1 MASLLEKSVDAEQ
14 WEAEDIAGRL
24 GMVLHAAFLFAGFQP
39 YGAQPRSGHLLKKQS
54 RKKGGSLCL
63 SRQYTAPDLAHREG
77 ADAAVLMLCAQ
88 GTDVA
93 LLVFLVTDGDDVPE
107 NAYLERLDLLTVW
120 PLLSRSLGGVEPW
133 ASRICK
139 SLADGV
145 CWGFLDELCC
155 RNGLPLSGFASLPD
169 DLKGA
174 VLEKL
179 TDGKD
184 LARVECVSSQLR
196 LLVAERDHELWK
208 TLYKA
213 LPARQRRGRW
223 RLWLLWFFHDNAE
236 SSDEGQETL
245 NVGSSWK
252 DKYVEARRCP
262 YYPLLFRPRSWYF
275 DSVDLDPIRIIRRR
289 GLLSCPLDYWFIQDP
304 PEEQKTVPPR
314 VDRSGGRRRKL
325 ARNDYNKWHGGGA
338 IHSPSSRYRWKH
350 R

>member
-1 MASLLEKSVDAEQ
+1 MASLLKKIVDAEQ
-14 WEAEDIAGRL
+14 WDAEDIAGRL

-39 YGAQPRSGHLLKKQS
+39 YGALPRSGHLLKKQS
-54 RKKGGSLCL
+54 RKKGSSLCL
-63 SRQYTAPDLAHREG
+63 SRQYTAPDLAHRDG
-77 ADAAVLMLCAQ
+77 ADAAVLMLCVQ
-88 GTDVA
+88 GSDVA
-93 LLVFLVTDGDDVPE
+93 LLVFLVTTDGDDTPE
-107 NAYLERLDLLTVW
+107 NAYLERLDLGTVR
-120 PLLSRSLGGVEPW
+120 PLLSRSLCGVEPW

-145 CWGFLDELCC
+145 CWGLLHELCS
-155 RNGLPLSGFASLPD
+155 RNGLPLSGFESLPD

-184 LARVECVSSQLR
+184 LARVECVSSHLR
-196 LLVAERDHELWK
+196 LLVAERDHKLWK

-223 RLWLLWFFHDNAE
+223 RLWWFFHDDAE
-236 SSDEGQETL
+236 SSDEEQETL
-245 NVGSSWK
+245 SVGSSWK
-252 DKYVEARRCP
+252 DMYVEARRRP

-275 DSVDLDPIRIIRRR
+275 DSVDPDPIRIIRRR
-289 GLLSCPLDYWFIQDP
+289 GLLSWPVDYWVIQDP
-304 PEEQKTVPPR
+304 PEEEKTVPPR

>member
-1 MASLLEKSVDAEQ
+1 MASLLKKIVDAEQ
-14 WEAEDIAGRL
+14 WDAEDIAGRL

-39 YGAQPRSGHLLKKQS
+39 YGALPRSGHLLKKQS
-54 RKKGGSLCL
+54 RKKGSSLCL
-63 SRQYTAPDLAHREG
+63 SRQYTAPDLAHRDG
-77 ADAAVLMLCAQ
+77 ADAAVLMLCVQ
-88 GTDVA
+88 GSDVA
-93 LLVFLVTDGDDVPE
+93 LLVFLVTTDGDDTPE
-107 NAYLERLDLLTVW
+107 NAYLERLDLGTVR
-120 PLLSRSLGGVEPW
+120 PLLSRSLCGVEPW

-145 CWGFLDELCC
+145 CWGLLHELCR
-155 RNGLPLSGFASLPD
+155 RNGLPLSGFESLPD

-196 LLVAERDHELWK
+196 LLVAERDHKLWK

-223 RLWLLWFFHDNAE
+223 RLWWFFHDDAE
-236 SSDEGQETL
+236 SSDEEQETL
-245 NVGSSWK
+245 SVGSSWK
-252 DKYVEARRCP
+252 DMYVEARRRP

-289 GLLSCPLDYWFIQDP
+289 GLLS
-304 PEEQKTVPPR
+304 
-314 VDRSGGRRRKL
+314 
-325 ARNDYNKWHGGGA
+325 
-338 IHSPSSRYRWKH
+338 
-350 R
+350 

>member
-1 MASLLEKSVDAEQ
+1 MASLLKKFVDAEQ
-14 WEAEDIAGRL
+14 WDAEDIAGRL
-24 GMVLHAAFLFAGFQP
+24 GMVFHAAFLFAGFRP

-54 RKKGGSLCL
+54 RKKGGGSLCL
-63 SRQYTAPDLAHREG
+63 SRQYTAPDLAHRDG

-88 GTDVA
+88 GRYAA
-93 LLVFLVTDGDDVPE
+93 LLVFLTADGDDDTPE
-107 NAYLERLDLLTVW
+107 IAYMERLDLLTVW

-139 SLADGV
+139 ALADGV
-145 CWGFLDELCC
+145 CWGLLHELCS

-169 DLKGA
+169 DLQGA

-196 LLVAERDHELWK
+196 LLVAERDHQLWR

-213 LPARQRRGRW
+213 LPARQRRGWW
-223 RLWLLWFFHDNAE
+223 RLWWFFPDAD
-236 SSDEGQETL
+236 SSDEETL
-245 NVGSSWK
+245 RVGSTWK
-252 DKYVEARRCP
+252 DKYVEARRRSNRP
-262 YYPLLFRPRSWYF
+262 IPRSWFF
-275 DSVDLDPIRIIRRR
+275 DSFDFEPIWMIRRR
-289 GLLSCPLDYWFIQDP
+289 DLSSWPLDYWFIQDP
-304 PEEQKTVPPR
+304 PEEEKTLPPR
-314 VDRSGGRRRKL
+314 VDRSGVRRRKL
-325 ARNDYNKWHGGGA
+325 PRNNDKKWHGGGA